1 MRSVLALSLLAGA
14 VVAAQSAVPAPAFEV
29 ASVKPNTSG
38 GFNSSTGGNAS
49 SFTAVNAPLRL
60 LIVFAYR
67 MRDFQVSAPS
77 WTESERFDI
86 AARVA
91 EGGPGDNRMR
101 LQTLLAERFKLVV
114 RRETREQP
122 VYALV
127 LARSDGRLGPRM
139 KPSTVDCKA
148 AALAA
153 GGRSPCGMNTSVGT
167 AAGKITAVGQTVAAL
182 ADALASFGLSR
193 MVIDRT
199 ALTPAFDFELAWAP
213 DTTNPSAGAATGD
226 APSLFTAIQ
235 EQLGLRLESQRGPVD
250 FLIVDRVERP
260 TPD

>member
-1 MRSVLALSLLAGA
+1 MLVLAGA
-14 VVAAQSAVPAPAFEV
+14 AVAAQSVAAPAFEV

-38 GFNSSTGGNAS
+38 GFNSSTSGNAT

-67 MRDFQVSAPS
+67 LRDFQVSAPS

-86 AARVA
+86 TARVP
-91 EGGPGDNRMR
+91 EGATGDNRTR
-101 LQTLLAERFKLVV
+101 LQALLAERFKLVT

-127 LARSDGRLGPRM
+127 LARDDGRLGPQM
-139 KPSTVDCKA
+139 NPSTVDCKA
-148 AALAA
+148 GTTAR
-153 GGRSPCGMNTSVGT
+153 GGSSPCGMNTSVG
-167 AAGKITAVGQTVAAL
+167 ASAGKITAVGQTAAAL

-199 ALTPAFDFELAWAP
+199 GLAAAYDFELAWAP
-213 DTTNPSAGAATGD
+213 DTTSPATGAATGD

-235 EQLGLRLESQRGPVD
+235 EQLGLRLDSQRGPVD
-250 FLIVDRVERP
+250 FLIVERVERP